1 MWSPS
6 PLPPARQATEM
17 HLGPPQHFWLARL
30 EILREST
37 ACAKSIRVQKQV
49 RKAGPRA
56 WAGMR
61 APNHSPGV
69 ALESLARP
77 ERGAKPRREVLGLDD
92 GDRDVVDHQMASRV
106 NAAAL
111 EDAREDP
118 RLIRRWLPPAE
129 SGAALLRNGGR
140 GSFALGYCKM

>member
-1 MWSPS
+1 MQNRFGSRS
-6 PLPPARQATEM
+6 RSEKQGRARGLGCARQTT
-17 HLGPPQHFWLARL
+17 HLV
-30 EILREST
+30 LRS
-37 ACAKSIRVQKQV
+37 
-49 RKAGPRA
+49 
-56 WAGMR
+56 
-61 APNHSPGV
+61 NLSPGLSA
-69 ALESLARP
+69 ALFI
-77 ERGAKPRREVLGLDD
+77 RREVLGLDD

-140 GSFALGYCKM
+140 GSFALGYVKM

>member
-1 MWSPS
+1 MLSG
-6 PLPPARQATEM
+6 LPQC
-17 HLGPPQHFWLARL
+17 FWLAEL
-30 EILREST
+30 EICRRTT
-37 ACAKSIRVQKQV
+37 ACTKSIRDQKQV

-61 APNHSPGV
+61 APNLSPDV
-69 ALESLARP
+69 VPQALARP
-77 ERGAKPRREVLGLDD
+77 ERGVGMLRQVLGLDD

>member
-1 MWSPS
+1 M
-6 PLPPARQATEM
+6 
-17 HLGPPQHFWLARL
+17 L
-30 EILREST
+30 EIARRCT
-37 ACAKSIRVQKQV
+37 ACAKSKRGQKQV

-61 APNHSPGV
+61 APNLSPDV
-69 ALESLARP
+69 VPQALARP
-77 ERGAKPRREVLGLDD
+77 ERGAFIRREVLGLDD

-129 SGAALLRNGGR
+129 SGAALLRNAEGEGR
-140 GSFALGYCKM
+140 SH